1 MNPGVALILLTK
13 LDSASF
19 LPLSREILGYS
30 PAKAAD
36 SVCLSNVVHHLVC
49 LASFK
54 NENIVPTIQAA
65 SLCLNLLHA
74 GFLIAIDER
83 DTVEILEIAAM
94 PFVST
99 DTLSR
104 GIDAII
110 LSGSLAQWRDAV
122 SRGCCQDVSRD
133 VRHAFNSVY
142 RELCRIGLKE
152 MFTNRQATNRQ
163 DQTFLLE
170 NQ

>member
-13 LDSASF
+13 LDVQSF

-36 SVCLSNVVHHLVC
+36 GASLSDVAHHLVC
-49 LASFK
+49 LTSFK
-54 NENIVPTIQAA
+54 DQQLPPTVQAA
-65 SLCLNLLHA
+65 TSQLNLLHA
-74 GFLIAIDER
+74 GFLIAADER

-110 LSGSLAQWRDAV
+110 LSGTLAQWRDAV
-122 SRGCCQDVSRD
+122 ERGCCQDVTRD
-133 VRHAFNSVY
+133 VRHAFNTIY
-142 RELCRIGLKE
+142 RELCKVGLKE
-152 MFTNRQATNRQ
+152 IFNRQVTNRQ

-170 NQ
+170 KQ

>member
-13 LDSASF
+13 LDAPSF

-30 PAKAAD
+30 PATAAD
-36 SVCLSNVVHHLVC
+36 AASLNDIAHQLVC

-54 NENIVPTIQAA
+54 DKHLPPTVKAA
-65 SLCLNLLHA
+65 TAHLNLLHA

-83 DTVEILEIAAM
+83 DTVEILEIATM

-110 LSGSLAQWRDAV
+110 LSGTLAQWRDAV
-122 SRGCCQDVSRD
+122 GRGCCEDVSRD
-133 VRHAFNSVY
+133 VRHAFNSIY
-142 RELCRIGLKE
+142 RKLCGIGLKE
-152 MFTNRQATNRQ
+152 MFGKQVIDKQ

-170 NQ
+170 N